1 MDDAG
6 DPQTRQ
12 VIWYVQFLFHIPSV
26 YICSHPQCTML

>member
-12 VIWYVQFLFHIPSV
+12 VIWYAQFLFHTPSV
-26 YICSHPQCTML
+26 SGVHV